1 MISTGINRVL
11 DIVES
16 RFAMPRADGIKP
28 VGVHRMVAPSVA
40 CLCHLCE
47 TGTPSRA
54 ACGTSA
60 ANQLLNGFCGSSEGS
75 PEWHG
80 FIFDR
85 TPEAS
90 ARHHLLGDVG
100 LGPHISTW
108 YVVLLMCSMYI
119 CMFVSPCVELQ

>member
-1 MISTGINRVL
+1 
-11 DIVES
+11 
-16 RFAMPRADGIKP
+16 
-28 VGVHRMVAPSVA
+28 MVAPSVA
-40 CLCHLCE
+40 CLCHQWE

-60 ANQLLNGFCGSSEGS
+60 ANQPIQGFRGSTEGS
-75 PEWHG
+75 PEWHTAG

-100 LGPHISTW
+100 LGPHISGFICRSFNVL
-108 YVVLLMCSMYI
+108 YVYMY
-119 CMFVSPCVELQ
+119 VCVTTYGGAVRRCPTSLTVNLIDRQLVENSGVVDHQIE